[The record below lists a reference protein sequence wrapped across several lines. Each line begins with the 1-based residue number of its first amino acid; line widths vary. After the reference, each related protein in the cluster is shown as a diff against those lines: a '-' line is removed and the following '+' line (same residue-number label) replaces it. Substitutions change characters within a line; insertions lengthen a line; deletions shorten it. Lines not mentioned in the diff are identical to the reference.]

1 MPQADDYQ
9 EKAVLCFV
17 RREEQVLLIVKKR
30 GLGAGKVNAPGG
42 KLEPGESFGQA
53 AIRETAEEVGLAV
66 SELEKRGSIG
76 FTFTDGYT
84 LYVEVF
90 VTDRFAGNPE
100 ETDEAVPFWCPV
112 ADIPYERMWSDDLVW
127 LPQLLAG
134 YHVDAVFTF
143 DGDLML
149 EGSVRIQLPEPLSKV
164 QMVDEM
170 RGV

>member
-1 MPQADDYQ
+1 MPQAEAYQ

-42 KLEPGESFGQA
+42 KLEPGETPEQA

-66 SELEKRGSIG
+66 SALEKRGSIG
-76 FTFTDGYT
+76 FTFTDGYS
-84 LYVEVF
+84 LHVEVF
-90 VTDRFAGNPE
+90 VTGSFTGTPV

-134 YHVDAVFTF
+134 YRIDAVFTF

-149 EGSVRIQLPEPLSKV
+149 DGTVSLDLPRK
-164 QMVDEM
+164 
-170 RGV
+170 